1 METKKRELLFSLT
14 EKNFEWSF
22 SHGQG
27 KGGQKRN
34 KTLSAVHCHHKE
46 SGAHAYSQDGRSQQ
60 DNKVDAFDKLTKSPK
75 FQTWFRLE
83 IMRRSGEMAS
93 IDREVEKQM
102 RPINLKIEEVSN
114 GKWSEIS
121 IEA

>member
-1 METKKRELLFSLT
+1 MEKKKELLFSLT

-46 SGAHAYSQDGRSQQ
+46 SGAHAYSQDGRSQK
-60 DNKVDAFDKLTKSPK
+60 DNKIDAFDKLTKSPK
-75 FQTWFRLE
+75 FQSWLRLE
-83 IMRRSGEMAS
+83 IMRKSGEMAD
-93 IDREVEKQM
+93 IDRLVDKAME
-102 RPINLKIEEVSN
+102 PSNLKIDCKMD
-114 GKWSEIS
+114 GKWAEFN
-121 IEA
+121 E